1 MPAFFRLL
9 LVKCRCTI
17 NIKLLCIALIG
28 IPDDLGSD
36 LKKRTTTL
44 HEFGHALG
52 WIGHTSI
59 DTDVMYRLYS
69 GPMIE
74 IVSNRDIA
82 HLSQFYP

>member
-44 HEFGHALG
+44 HEFGHAFG
-52 WIGHTSI
+52 WDGHSTGKN
-59 DTDVMYRLYS
+59 DVMTS
-69 GPMIE
+69 GVDGGT
-74 IVSNRDIA
+74 VSILTPDDVAQIR
-82 HLSQFYP
+82 QFYP